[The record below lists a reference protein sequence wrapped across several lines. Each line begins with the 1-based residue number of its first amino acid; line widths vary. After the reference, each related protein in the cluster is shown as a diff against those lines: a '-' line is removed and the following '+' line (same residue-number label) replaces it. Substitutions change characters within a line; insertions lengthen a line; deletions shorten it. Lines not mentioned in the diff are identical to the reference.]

1 MRYIDLEKTLQ
12 EDIGWRK
19 KELSSLFDIAFSK
32 KNEAG
37 DDDVL
42 YKTIIRTLY
51 LLLYS
56 HWEGFI
62 KKSSKIYLSYI
73 NQKRIRTSDL
83 TSTFSAL
90 ILKKSI
96 NDCYS
101 KESQESLS
109 IDTYLDFVKL
119 HSTKLS
125 ANFKVSVKVDNDFDD
140 GFIKTFS
147 NLNYKNYKNLTNSLD
162 LPFPDYFSNP
172 IYFVEVIDVNETK
185 QKIEILKKHIDFDL
199 LLYRHSIAHGGTPS
213 LELDLDVY
221 ELLQEKILYIMDM
234 HYSNILNY
242 CYDELFKSSNSEK
255 KQTYNKLLDQKVL
268 SFFENLEKSTQEP
281 HEDFLADHN

>member
-1 MRYIDLEKTLQ
+1 MRDTDLEQILQ
-12 EDIGWRK
+12 EDISWRK
-19 KELSSLFDIAFSK
+19 KELTSLFNIAFSK
-32 KNEAG
+32 KNEDA

-42 YKTIIRTLY
+42 YKTIIKTLY

-73 NQKRIRTSDL
+73 NHKRIRTSDL

-96 NDCYS
+96 NNCYS

-109 IDTYLDFVKL
+109 IDTYLNFVNL

-125 ANFKVSVKVDNDFDD
+125 TNFRVDVKIDNDFDD

-172 IYFVEVIDVNETK
+172 DYFVSIVDVNGAQQE
-185 QKIEILKKHIDFDL
+185 IENLKKHIDFDL
-199 LLYRHSIAHGGTPS
+199 LMYRHSIAHGGTFP
-213 LELDLDVY
+213 LELNLDAY
-221 ELLQEKILYIMDM
+221 EILQEKILYIMDM
-234 HYSNILNY
+234 HYSNILSY
-242 CYDELFKSSNSEK
+242 CFDELFKLSNIEK
-255 KQTYNKLLDQKVL
+255 KQRYNASLNQEVY
-268 SFFENLEKSTQEP
+268 SFFSNLERSTQEP
-281 HEDFLADHN
+281 HEDFLADHI

>member
-1 MRYIDLEKTLQ
+1 MKYTDLEKILQ

-32 KNEAG
+32 KNEDG
-37 DDDVL
+37 DDVL

-73 NQKRIRTSDL
+73 NQQRIKTSDL

-125 ANFKVSVKVDNDFDD
+125 SSFKVSVKVDNDFDD

-172 IYFVEVIDVNETK
+172 IYFVEITDVNGKK
-185 QKIEILKKHIDFDL
+185 QQIEILKKHIDFDL
-199 LLYRHSIAHGGTPS
+199 LLYRHSIAHGGTAF

-242 CYDELFKSSNSEK
+242 CYDELFKWSNSEK
-255 KQTYNKLLDQKVL
+255 KQRYNKSLDQKVL
-268 SFFENLEKSTQEP
+268 SFFQNLEKSTQEP
-281 HEDFLADHN
+281 HEDFLVDHN